1 MSSCHNCIGAA
12 AGRPPAGVH
21 HHPTPVADIRLFK
34 YDDLR
39 LWVTDGKA
47 NLAAPPWPSAA
58 AEMPASTCSYATS
71 GSQLA
76 PQSNRPKAQ
85 IPR

>member
-34 YDDLR
+34 YDDY
-39 LWVTDGKA
+39 G
-47 NLAAPPWPSAA
+47 
-58 AEMPASTCSYATS
+58 C
-71 GSQLA
+71 G
-76 PQSNRPKAQ
+76 
-85 IPR
+85 